1 MPKSEVN
8 EITEKTIK
16 KGGILAKLYFD
27 MQSEKKEDLQPL
39 MTDLA
44 NNRLLKSPG
53 VIYCFGAINEPISL
67 GDRYSTSAELTVLVK
82 NLGALIAIAFNF
94 APAGVEVL
102 EPKGR
107 YELTTSE
114 LQSILID
121 LSQTSLE
128 YSSYILS
135 RVMKKEDYEKIK
147 EEIKGREELGKRYM
161 KKEEQ

>member
-1 MPKSEVN
+1 IEDD
-8 EITEKTIK
+8 
-16 KGGILAKLYFD
+16 D
-27 MQSEKKEDLQPL
+27 MTK
-39 MTDLA
+39 
-44 NNRLLKSPG
+44 
-53 VIYCFGAINEPISL
+53 
-67 GDRYSTSAELTVLVK
+67 
-82 NLGALIAIAFNF
+82 
-94 APAGVEVL
+94 
-102 EPKGR
+102 
-107 YELTTSE
+107 